1 LNINYVKVENF
12 RLLRDVE
19 LGLEDRTTLIVG
31 RNNSGKTSI
40 AELFRRLLADKALN
54 FKIEDFSLGCHEQ
67 FWTAFESLHAG
78 SVVQDVLA
86 LLPSI
91 RITLDIGYAVDAPDL
106 GPLSDCIID
115 LNPDCSC
122 ARVVITFGPLAS
134 ACGALFA
141 DLPAP
146 GEDATAARKALFR
159 VLGSRI
165 AGAYGS
171 SLEAVDPNDQT
182 NRKALEP
189 KTLTTLIMG
198 GFINAQRGLDDET
211 KRERDVLGKVVEVLF
226 QSALNDRA
234 DPEKRTTAE
243 QLKVAVEGIQNN
255 LHTDFNAKLTSLLPT
270 FDLFGYPGLSDP
282 GLITETNFDV
292 DKLLSDHTKIRYTGK
307 NDVTLPETY
316 NGLGVRNLVFILLQL
331 LRFFREYQA
340 PPIAAGVHLIFIEE
354 PEAHLH
360 PQMQEVFIRQLDKIA
375 QAFVAQLN
383 ENRPWPVQF
392 VVTTHSPHMANEA
405 RFESM
410 RYFLSVADGEGLR
423 RSVIKDLRKGM
434 GGATEPD
441 RDFLH
446 QYLTL
451 TQCDLFFA
459 DKAVLIE
466 GVSERL
472 LLPAMIRK
480 TDAIAADE
488 AQLGTQYLTIM
499 EVGGYYAHRFFDL
512 LTFLELRT
520 LIITDIDSV
529 KPNDNNRRVSVPVAE
544 GLFTSNGCLKAWFGN
559 DVSPADLLAKT
570 PDDKTANDRRIAYQI
585 PEVDGGPCGRSLED
599 AFILANPA
607 LFQLEEGDPSVL
619 ASELA
624 GSQKKTAF
632 ALEHAIENTD
642 WNVPRYIAEGLRWLA
657 QGNPAPIDPPAAA
670 AVEIDAEEVGDD
682 IEGAKEIDHG

>member
-1 LNINYVKVENF
+1 MNINYVKVENF

-91 RITLDIGYAVDAPDL
+91 RITVDIGYAVDAPDL

-134 ACGALFA
+134 ACGVLFA

-243 QLKVAVEGIQNN
+243 QLKVAVEGIQND
-255 LHTDFNAKLTSLLPT
+255 LHTGFNAKLTSLLPT

-316 NGLGVRNLVFILLQL
+316 NGLGVRNLVYILLQL

-340 PPIAAGVHLIFIEE
+340 LPIAAGVHLIFIEE

-466 GVSERL
+466 GASERL

-499 EVGGYYAHRFFDL
+499 EVGGYYAHRFFDP

-570 PDDKTANDRRIAYQI
+570 PNDKIANDRRIAYQI

-657 QGNPAPIDPPAAA
+657 QGNSASIDPPAAA
-670 AVEIDAEEVGDD
+670 AVEIVAEEVGVD
-682 IEGAKEIDHG
+682 IEGGQGD

>member
-1 LNINYVKVENF
+1 MNINYVKVENF

-40 AELFRRLLADKALN
+40 TELFRRLLADKALN

-91 RITLDIGYAVDAPDL
+91 RITVDIGYAVDAPDL

-122 ARVVITFGPLAS
+122 ARVVLTFGPLAS

-146 GEDATAARKALFR
+146 GEDATAVRKALFR

-243 QLKVAVEGIQNN
+243 QLKIAVEGIQND

-316 NGLGVRNLVFILLQL
+316 NGLGVRNLVYILLQL

-434 GGATEPD
+434 GGATQPD

-446 QYLTL
+446 KYLTL

-466 GVSERL
+466 GASERL

-480 TDAIAADE
+480 TDALAADE

-559 DVSPADLLAKT
+559 DVSPADLLAKM

-585 PEVDGGPCGRSLED
+585 PEVDGGACGRSLED
-599 AFILANPA
+599 AFILANPE
-607 LFQLEEGDPSVL
+607 LFQLDEGDPSVL

-632 ALEHAIENTD
+632 ALEYAIENTD
-642 WNVPRYIAEGLRWLA
+642 WNVPCYIAEGLRWLA
-657 QGNPAPIDPPAAA
+657 QGSPAPFDPPAAA
-670 AVEIDAEEVGDD
+670 AVEIVAEEAGVD